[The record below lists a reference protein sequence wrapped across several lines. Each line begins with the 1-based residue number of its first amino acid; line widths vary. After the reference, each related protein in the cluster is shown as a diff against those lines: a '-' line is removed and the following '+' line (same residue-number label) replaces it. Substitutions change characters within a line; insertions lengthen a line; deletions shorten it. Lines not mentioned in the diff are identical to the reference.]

1 LDSIAWQVLTLMR
14 VVHTVP
20 GALPQAMRTSV
31 LHSRGL
37 LGDLALEF
45 ARRAARLHTTTSS
58 TATAIERDARERLSV
73 AAKSSTDSLEDAKAF
88 WEKGSVVA
96 DAATVERCITD
107 RMCERVG
114 QPPTKLL
121 KKLMA
126 RAMVAK
132 TKEELLRTMAAVAA
146 ATGAANLA
154 TEIATESMNS
164 VLQLRLPT
172 ELPSSHG
179 DPAAVA
185 QLQVDLVGAGLPEE
199 VVTAAFPAG
208 GAENIDSA
216 TITTWLAVLLTMEQC
231 GQLLSQTRERKV
243 LVHGGDEKTESP
255 RSVGGVGSQRRVSAF
270 KEVGVRLKTKKAEL
284 WRWFREHN
292 VLAAALQ
299 QAKLQ
304 VDGRATRS
312 SLLPAPLKKLLER
325 VPPVMTKEQLLDP
338 AWLPDTD
345 GVSRTLTADTAFVDA
360 LRRLRTH
367 TQEATRLAVINAEA
381 LLAAIVGARSDIARR
396 ITKGLTPVLDAG
408 EEGPD
413 ADSLRT
419 ASWCSGKD
427 LAVARHFQQSVL
439 PPQVWLHMT
448 LSDQTGTPTLDN
460 RALLVLKGWRAFLR
474 NKLDQASMLLNDAVA
489 TLQGVLPASCTEA
502 TTVPPAVAQMPPPVA
517 MVIQSEGMDVP
528 PAAIANIV
536 ASLLDNLPLPTQTA
550 AAATT
555 DDDAARTSSGNDESD
570 EDLDEEDQSD
580 A

>member
-1 LDSIAWQVLTLMR
+1 
-14 VVHTVP
+14 
-20 GALPQAMRTSV
+20 
-31 LHSRGL
+31 
-37 LGDLALEF
+37 
-45 ARRAARLHTTTSS
+45 
-58 TATAIERDARERLSV
+58 
-73 AAKSSTDSLEDAKAF
+73 
-88 WEKGSVVA
+88 
-96 DAATVERCITD
+96 
-107 RMCERVG
+107 
-114 QPPTKLL
+114 
-121 KKLMA
+121 
-126 RAMVAK
+126 
-132 TKEELLRTMAAVAA
+132 
-146 ATGAANLA
+146 
-154 TEIATESMNS
+154 
-164 VLQLRLPT
+164 
-172 ELPSSHG
+172 
-179 DPAAVA
+179 
-185 QLQVDLVGAGLPEE
+185 
-199 VVTAAFPAG
+199 
-208 GAENIDSA
+208 
-216 TITTWLAVLLTMEQC
+216 
-231 GQLLSQTRERKV
+231 
-243 LVHGGDEKTESP
+243 
-255 RSVGGVGSQRRVSAF
+255 
-270 KEVGVRLKTKKAEL
+270 
-284 WRWFREHN
+284 
-292 VLAAALQ
+292 
-299 QAKLQ
+299 
-304 VDGRATRS
+304 
-312 SLLPAPLKKLLER
+312 
-325 VPPVMTKEQLLDP
+325 
-338 AWLPDTD
+338 
-345 GVSRTLTADTAFVDA
+345 VSRTLTADTAFVDA